1 MPAIHKFFFSSG
13 KQCVI
18 ITLPCERRGVSTVPK
33 QTGVKEISSNRKAFH
48 EYFVLERYEAGIEL
62 FGTEVKS
69 IRAGQVNLKDS
80 FCTVK
85 DGELFV
91 RGMHISPY
99 EHGNIFNKDPVRPR
113 RLLMHK
119 REIMKLQARIMQDG
133 VALIPLSLY
142 FKDSRVKL
150 ELGLCKGKKLHDKRD
165 SEADRQSKRD
175 IDRIMK
181 ERNYQ

>member
-1 MPAIHKFFFSSG
+1 MP
-13 KQCVI
+13 
-18 ITLPCERRGVSTVPK
+18 R
-33 QTGVKEISSNRKAFH
+33 QTGIKQITSNRKAFH
-48 EYFVLERYEAGIEL
+48 EYFVLERFEAGIEL

-69 IRAGQVNLKDS
+69 IRAGQVNLKDA

-85 DGELFV
+85 DGELYV

-99 EHGNIFNKDPVRPR
+99 EHGNIFNRDPVRPR

-119 REIMKLQARIMQDG
+119 REIVKLNARIMQDG

-142 FKDSRVKL
+142 FKDSRVKV

-165 SEADRQSKRD
+165 SEADRESRRD

-181 ERNYQ
+181 ERLNQ

>member
-1 MPAIHKFFFSSG
+1 MP
-13 KQCVI
+13 
-18 ITLPCERRGVSTVPK
+18 R

-150 ELGLCKGKKLHDKRD
+150 ELVLCKGKMLHDKRD

>member
-1 MPAIHKFFFSSG
+1 M
-13 KQCVI
+13 
-18 ITLPCERRGVSTVPK
+18 PK
-33 QTGVKEISSNRKAFH
+33 QLGVKEITTNRKAFH
-48 EYFVLERYEAGIEL
+48 EYFVLERFEAGIEL
-62 FGTEVKS
+62 AGTEVKS
-69 IRAGQVNLKDS
+69 IRVGNVNLKDA

-99 EHGNIFNKDPVRPR
+99 EQGNIFNRDPVRPR

-119 REIMKLQARIMQDG
+119 REIIKLNARIMQDG

-165 SEADRQSKRD
+165 SEADRQTKRD

>member
-1 MPAIHKFFFSSG
+1 MKA
-13 KQCVI
+13 
-18 ITLPCERRGVSTVPK
+18 VPK
-33 QTGVKEISSNRKAFH
+33 QTGKKEICANRKAFH

-62 FGTEVKS
+62 AGTEVKS
-69 IRAGQVNLKDS
+69 VRAGQVNLKDS

-119 REIMKLQARIMQDG
+119 REIMKLNSRIMQDG
-133 VALIPLSLY
+133 VALVPLSLY

>member
-1 MPAIHKFFFSSG
+1 MAAK
-13 KQCVI
+13 K
-18 ITLPCERRGVSTVPK
+18 L
-33 QTGVKEISSNRKAFH
+33 GVKEITSNRKAFH
-48 EYFVLERYEAGIEL
+48 EYFVLERLEAGIEL
-62 FGTEVKS
+62 AGTEVKS
-69 IRAGQVNLKDS
+69 IRAGNVNLKDA
-80 FCTVK
+80 FCTIK

-119 REIMKLQARIMQDG
+119 REIVKLNARIMQDG

-142 FKDSRVKL
+142 FKDSRVKV

-165 SEADRQSKRD
+165 SEAERQTRRD

-181 ERNYQ
+181 EKNYE